1 MDKFSKEVTLDPKEI
16 PNMNMSQKQDCM
28 AEIDK
33 IRKTAWV
40 YSWIFCLGVIAF
52 IFIYSLIQM
61 VYTLKYRGLLENINP
76 FLILI
81 PVAVFIPSIF
91 AHMMNGKCII
101 WAYLTYLAT
110 GLFTIFTGSL
120 LNAWVALFAFAGAVL
135 YVRLSRVCD
144 CYAALEKEEGFPEF
158 CEITSDTAAAKAI
171 IERSNKKEEPL
182 NILTETAILAAKLS
196 AEKKSDE

>member
-61 VYTLKYRGLLENINP
+61 IYTLKYRGLLENINP

-101 WAYLTYLAT
+101 WAYLTYLAA
-110 GLFTIFTGSL
+110 GLFTISQARCSMRGSHFL
-120 LNAWVALFAFAGAVL
+120 PLRERCFMCGFQGYATAMRHWK
-135 YVRLSRVCD
+135 RRRVS
-144 CYAALEKEEGFPEF
+144 P
-158 CEITSDTAAAKAI
+158 
-171 IERSNKKEEPL
+171 N
-182 NILTETAILAAKLS
+182 S
-196 AEKKSDE
+196 AR